1 MGRPLR
7 IEFPGALYH
16 VTSRGNERKSIFL
29 DDADRFR
36 FLEILKD
43 YHGRY
48 NILLHSFVLMDN
60 HYHLIL
66 ETPKGNLLK
75 VMHGINGGYTSYF
88 NRRYERSGHLFQGRY
103 KGILVEKDAYLL
115 QLSRYVHMNP
125 VRAKI
130 VKKPE
135 QYRWSSYPSYIGKE
149 KEYKW
154 VEYSWI
160 LSNFGKDGSSA
171 KNGYREYVE
180 ESFNKDM
187 ENPAKNLYGQ
197 LILGSDE
204 FIERIREMFS
214 GKTISKEIVERKRLL
229 KSPLP
234 EDIIEKVA
242 KAFGVNRDLIK
253 EKNIRGNVA
262 RKAAIYL
269 VQRYCNLRNDETGKI
284 FGDLHCSAVSKV
296 STRFKEELANNK
308 ALAKITRRVESIVK
322 T

>member
-1 MGRPLR
+1 MR

-16 VTSRGNERKSIFL
+16 ITSRGNERKSIFL
-29 DDADRFR
+29 DDADRLR

-43 YHGRY
+43 YHDRY
-48 NILLHSFVLMDN
+48 SILIHSFVLMDN

-75 VMHGINGGYTSYF
+75 VMHGINGRYTGYF
-88 NRRYERSGHLFQGRY
+88 NRKYERSGHLFQGRY
-103 KGILVEKDAYLL
+103 KGILVEKDTYLL

-125 VRAKI
+125 ARAKI

-135 QYRWSSYPSYIGKE
+135 QYRWSSYPAYIGKD

-160 LSNFGKDGSSA
+160 LSNFEKEGKSA
-171 KNGYREYVE
+171 KNKYRKYVE

-187 ENPAKNLYGQ
+187 EDPAKNLYGQ
-197 LILGSDE
+197 LILGRDE
-204 FIERIREMFS
+204 FIEKIRGMFS
-214 GKTISKEIVERKRLL
+214 GKCISKEIVERKRLL
-229 KSPLP
+229 KSPTP

-242 KAFGVNRDLIK
+242 EAFGVDRDLIN

-269 VQRYCNLRNDETGKI
+269 VQRYCNLRNDEISKI
-284 FGDLHCSAVSKV
+284 FGDLHCSAISKV
-296 STRFKEELANNK
+296 STRFKEELAKNK
-308 ALAKITRRVESIVK
+308 ALAKIIRRLESIVK

>member
-16 VTSRGNERKSIFL
+16 ITSRGNERKSIFI

-43 YHGRY
+43 YHERY
-48 NILLHSFVLMDN
+48 GILLHSFVLMDN

-66 ETPKGNLLK
+66 ETPNGNLLK
-75 VMHGINGGYTSYF
+75 VMHGINGGYTGYF
-88 NRRYERSGHLFQGRY
+88 NRRYGRSGHLFQGRY

-160 LSNFGKDGSSA
+160 LSNFGKDGKTA
-171 KNGYREYVE
+171 KNKYREYIE
-180 ESFNKDM
+180 ESFNKDL

-197 LILGSDE
+197 LILGTDE
-204 FIERIREMFS
+204 FIEKIRGMFS
-214 GKTISKEIVERKRLL
+214 GGSISKEIIERKRLL
-229 KSPLP
+229 KSPSP
-234 EDIIEKVA
+234 EDIIKKVVET
-242 KAFGVNRDLIK
+242 FGVDRNLING
-253 EKNIRGNVA
+253 KNIRGNVA

-269 VQRYCNLRNDETGKI
+269 VHRYCNLSNDETGKI
-284 FGDLHCSAVSKV
+284 FGNIQCSAVSKV
-296 STRFKEELANNK
+296 SMRFKEQLANNK
-308 ALAKITRRVESIVK
+308 SLSKIMRRIESNVK